1 VSEDRRG
8 REARNTM
15 RHLKH
20 ELRTPIGQ
28 IIGYSELLQEEA
40 AEAGHESSIPDLER
54 IRQAALGLLQRVDE
68 VLGGD
73 GPDPASHAP
82 AAPIRSARVAA
93 PGPAEPS
100 GHRILVVDDDPAN
113 RDLLTRRLDREGHDT
128 HAVADGPTALEL
140 LAKTSFDLVLLDVLM
155 PGMSGLE
162 VLSAIRRE
170 RTAGELPVILATA
183 LDGSEDIV
191 EGLRLGASDHV
202 TKPFDFPVVM
212 ARVQSQL
219 ELKRANDEIRSLARH
234 LEIRNSFIRRLF
246 GRYVSDQVVDTL
258 LEEPDAIGL
267 SGEIRRVT
275 ILVADL
281 RGFSSITADREPVD
295 VLAVLNNYLGTMS
308 ELIQEHGGTVDDFFG
323 DGILAFFGAPVAHE
337 DHTHRALHC
346 AVAMQLAV
354 TGVNQRN
361 RSQGL
366 PEIEMG
372 IGIATGKVIV
382 GSMGSERRA
391 KYGAIGLPVNLA
403 SRIESFT
410 LGGEVLIDE
419 ETYASLGAALHIAE
433 TREVHPKGFETALRI
448 HRVAGLHGGERIDA
462 DRTGGGLRVLTRPIE
477 VEIAPLEGKGV
488 GDHAFRGQLRELSQ
502 LAGRVE
508 ADRAPPEMTD
518 VRLSFLEEEAGGLG
532 GSCYAK
538 VVSIG
543 EGGGRFTL
551 RFTAVPAELQRRIR
565 ALLAAGA

>member
-1 VSEDRRG
+1 
-8 REARNTM
+8 M

-40 AEAGHESSIPDLER
+40 EEAGREESIPDLER
-54 IRQAALGLLQRVDE
+54 IRQAAIGLLQRVDE
-68 VLGGD
+68 VLGG
-73 GPDPASHAP
+73 GDPTPVAP
-82 AAPIRSARVAA
+82 AVPARHSTREAPA
-93 PGPAEPS
+93 PAERS
-100 GHRILVVDDDPAN
+100 GCRILVVDDDPAN
-113 RDLLTRRLDREGHDT
+113 RDLLARRLEREGHDA
-128 HAVADGPTALEL
+128 HAVADGPAALERL
-140 LAKTSFDLVLLDVLM
+140 TQTPFDLVLLDVMM

-162 VLSAIRRE
+162 VLTAIRQE

-183 LDGSEDIV
+183 LDGSEDVV

-219 ELKRANDEIRSLARH
+219 ELKRANDEIQSLARH
-234 LEIRNSFIRRLF
+234 LEIRNSFIRKLF

-267 SGEIRRVT
+267 SGETRRVT

-323 DGILAFFGAPVAHE
+323 DGILAFFGAPVAHA
-337 DHTHRALHC
+337 DHTHRALRC

-354 TGVNQRN
+354 TEVNHRN

-372 IGIATGKVIV
+372 IGIATGDVIV

-410 LGGEVLIDE
+410 LGGEVLVCE
-419 ETYASLGAALHIAE
+419 ETYASLGDALHIAE
-433 TREVHPKGFETALRI
+433 SREVHPKGFETTLRI

-462 DRTGGGLRVLTRPIE
+462 DRTGGGLQALPHE
-477 VEIAPLEGKGV
+477 VDLEIAPLEGKGV
-488 GDHAFRGQLRELSQ
+488 GDDAFRGRLTELSQ
-502 LAGRVE
+502 LAGRIE
-508 ADRAPPEMTD
+508 AGRALPEMTD
-518 VRLSFLEEEAGGLG
+518 VRLSFLNDVTNELS

-538 VVSIG
+538 VVSAG
-543 EGGGRFTL
+543 DADGRFTV
-551 RFTAVPAELQRRIR
+551 RFTSVPAELQRRIR
-565 ALLAAGA
+565 ALIGREG